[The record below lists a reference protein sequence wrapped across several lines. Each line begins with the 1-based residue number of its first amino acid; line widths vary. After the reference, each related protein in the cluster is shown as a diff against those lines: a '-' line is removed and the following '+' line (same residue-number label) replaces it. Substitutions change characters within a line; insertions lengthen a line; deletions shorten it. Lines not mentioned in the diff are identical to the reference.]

1 MHSTQPRSPTNLSS
15 YLSFAAAGPNG
26 LKINRF
32 TDGQDAQAQP
42 PGAAASD
49 CLDFFRLVFP
59 SEFVVKN
66 FCNDLPEGLKGSGF
80 SNVFVKPR
88 IETPFNVLTHS
99 VGLKPWAVLSAI
111 SRSGTAVAEDRPA

>member
-49 CLDFFRLVFP
+49 CLDSGL
-59 SEFVVKN
+59 
-66 FCNDLPEGLKGSGF
+66 FCQPFHGQELLWLKIIRRDGSGA
-80 SNVFVKPR
+80 KP
-88 IETPFNVLTHS
+88 ETN
-99 VGLKPWAVLSAI
+99 
-111 SRSGTAVAEDRPA
+111 